1 MNEQEIRLRLFEW
14 LNEQSLLNGGVFPR
28 NKLASEFIVNG
39 RVITLLG
46 QTGIWTP
53 AGFSMP
59 ISITT
64 TTNGPYN
71 DEFSEDGVLL
81 YRYRGTDPNH
91 RDNVGLRELMKQ
103 SIPLVYFHSIKP
115 GKYVAVWPIFI
126 IEDVRSELAVRVSID
141 PVYMMSGKID
151 SANLTDSSNLRN
163 TLGVR
168 KYIWVSIRQRL
179 HQAAFREY
187 VLDAYDTRCTLCN
200 LRHVELLEAAHII
213 PDPET
218 GGEPIVP
225 NGLSLCRIHH
235 AAFDSNIIGISPDY
249 QVKVREDILIEKDGP
264 MLKYGLQALEGNK
277 IILPRHKSD
286 HPDKDRLDR
295 RYKRF
300 LSA

>member
-28 NKLASEFIVNG
+28 QQLAAGFIVDG
-39 RVITLLG
+39 RVVTLLG
-46 QTGIWTP
+46 LTGIWTP

-64 TTNGPYN
+64 TTHGPYN

-91 RDNVGLRELMKQ
+91 RDNVGLRELMKR
-103 SIPLVYFHSIKP
+103 STPLVYFHSVKP

-141 PVYMMSGKID
+141 PVYMMSGRIESTK
-151 SANLTDSSNLRN
+151 LTDSSNLRD

-187 VLDAYDTRCTLCN
+187 VLEAYDSRCTLCN
-200 LRHVELLEAAHII
+200 LQHVELLEAAHII

-218 GGEPIVP
+218 GGEPVVP
-225 NGLSLCRIHH
+225 NGLSLCKIHH

-295 RYKRF
+295 RYRRF